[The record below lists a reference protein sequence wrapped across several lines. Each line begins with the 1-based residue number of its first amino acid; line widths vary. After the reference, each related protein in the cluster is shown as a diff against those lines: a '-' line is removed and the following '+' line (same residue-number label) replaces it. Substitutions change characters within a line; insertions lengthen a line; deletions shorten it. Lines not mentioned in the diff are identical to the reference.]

1 MKNSECHS
9 PYYCVYI
16 KIVPEMEDVSKS
28 VAGVTPRSRCQQM
41 RMKGKNNCLSGCQD
55 KYQRLGGEAGHDEK
69 A

>member
-16 KIVPEMEDVSKS
+16 KIVPEMEDVSIS

-41 RMKGKNNCLSGCQD
+41 RMKGKNNCLSAVRINTRG
-55 KYQRLGGEAGHDEK
+55 LGGEAGHDEK